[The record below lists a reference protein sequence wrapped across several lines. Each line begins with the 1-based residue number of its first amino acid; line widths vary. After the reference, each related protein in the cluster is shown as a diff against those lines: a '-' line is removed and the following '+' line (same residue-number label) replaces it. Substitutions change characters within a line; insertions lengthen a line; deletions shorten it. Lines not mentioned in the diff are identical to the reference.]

1 MTENTN
7 LLIHLGGLGDACL
20 SESIFF
26 SLFRY
31 YEEGM
36 IGLGNKRFLQLFK
49 EYFTEVESVEIR
61 KWIYLFSNA
70 EPRTIWKRIIF
81 IGKDRHGYLRKR
93 WQRFSQ
99 QPLIFI
105 DMYPD
110 IAMEK
115 EQGIQGVGNGKILDH
130 LNPGILEPEHI
141 ETYQLR
147 QLAAYGIRPLIKTIN
162 PRPSR
167 RVILYPETGFIK
179 EKWDMNNFISLY
191 ERLRSQGIMVVVLQA
206 LDTPIPVKER
216 IYIEDIAHVKS
227 IFQEGGIFFSND
239 SGMAH
244 LAGACGLFTITLFF
258 QYDPRIWH
266 PRGSNI
272 CLIPGKDS
280 ITVDSIAGTIME
292 ILAKA

>member
-1 MTENTN
+1 MIDRICFNSSMTENTN
-7 LLIHLGGLGDACL
+7 LLIHLGGLGDVCL

-31 YEEGM
+31 YEEGI

-49 EYFTEVESVEIR
+49 EYFTEVESVETR

-70 EPRTIWKRIIF
+70 EPRTIWKRVIF

-115 EQGIQGVGNGKILDH
+115 EQGVQ
-130 LNPGILEPEHI
+130 PEHI
-141 ETYQLR
+141 EAYQLR
-147 QLAAYGIRPLIKTIN
+147 QLAAYGIRPLIETIK

-179 EKWDMNNFISLY
+179 EKWDMNNFIGLY

-206 LDTPIPVKER
+206 LDAPIPVKDW
-216 IYIEDIAHVKS
+216 IYIEDITHVKS
-227 IFQEGGIFFSND
+227 FFQEGGIFFSND

-258 QYDPRIWH
+258 QYDSRIWH
-266 PRGSNI
+266 PRGRNI
-272 CLIPGKDS
+272 YLISGRDS
-280 ITVDSIAGTIME
+280 ITVDTIAGTIME

>member
-7 LLIHLGGLGDACL
+7 LLIHLGGLGDVCL

-31 YEEGM
+31 YEEGI

-49 EYFTEVESVEIR
+49 EYFTEVESVETR

-115 EQGIQGVGNGKILDH
+115 EQGIQ
-130 LNPGILEPEHI
+130 PEHI

-147 QLAAYGIRPLIKTIN
+147 QLAAYGIGPLIKTIK

-179 EKWDMNNFISLY
+179 EKWGINNFIGLY

-227 IFQEGGIFFSND
+227 FFQEGGTFFSND

-266 PRGSNI
+266 PRGRNI
-272 CLIPGKDS
+272 YLISGRDS
-280 ITVDSIAGTIME
+280 ITVDTIAGTIME